1 MIRLFFTC
9 SIVFLFF
16 TLNAQS
22 IKLNYE
28 PEGVVIKFNF
38 DSLTIYTDTTSIFEV
53 YNENGKLK
61 AYDARVINFVRKE
74 VGKTQSDTVCF
85 SGNFIPFND
94 TIQQKYQSDWYI
106 EWLIIHL
113 TKQNKLKMYDK
124 QGVRVKHVKRKKIGT
139 KQEGYIRRAYINKQ
153 TGVELFSEIL
163 YFVTGTPS
171 F

>member
-1 MIRLFFTC
+1 VFF
-9 SIVFLFF
+9 FF
-16 TLNAQS
+16 SLSAQS

-28 PEGVVIKFNF
+28 PKDLIIKFKF

-61 AYDARVINFVRKE
+61 NYDARVINFVRKE
-74 VGKTQSDTVCF
+74 VGKTQGDTVYF

-94 TIQQKYQSDWYI
+94 KIQQKYQSDWYI
-106 EWLIIHL
+106 DWIIIQL

-124 QGVRVKHVKRKKIGT
+124 KGVRVKKVKRKKIGT
-139 KQEGYIRRAYINKQ
+139 KKEGYIRRAYINKQ
-153 TGVELFSEIL
+153 TGVELFSEAL